1 MLIAMRR
8 VALVIL
14 VLATLGFGL
23 CVLGVLP
30 LIVISPRVF
39 DAPDSHAS
47 PYPWL
52 IIAGLW
58 SFPVLVL
65 LGLLRGWRA
74 FRGQAYR
81 GALLWLL
88 VPLLGL
94 GLVIAAQSLT
104 SRVCPPGEL
113 ACN

>member
-1 MLIAMRR
+1 VRR
-8 VALVIL
+8 AALVALV
-14 VLATLGFGL
+14 LASVGFGL

-47 PYPWL
+47 LYPWL

-58 SFPVLVL
+58 SFPLLVG
-65 LGLLRGWRA
+65 LGLLRAWRA

-94 GLVIAAQSLT
+94 GLAFAANSLT